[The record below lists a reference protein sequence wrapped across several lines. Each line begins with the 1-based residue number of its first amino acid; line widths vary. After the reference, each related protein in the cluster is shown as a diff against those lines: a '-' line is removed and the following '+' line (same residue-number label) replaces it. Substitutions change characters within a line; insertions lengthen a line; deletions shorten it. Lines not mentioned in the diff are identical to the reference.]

1 MGNVM
6 SKHATPYEYLYD
18 LSDIS
23 NVTITEHTK
32 VEDDDCGILLWL
44 FNSLESKVYNKLPY
58 DVRSILLTYVMPSEQ
73 FTRNRVLW
81 HY

>member
-1 MGNVM
+1 M
-6 SKHATPYEYLYD
+6 SKYATQYECLYD

-58 DVRSILLTYVMPSEQ
+58 DVRSILLTYVHMH
-73 FTRNRVLW
+73 L
-81 HY
+81 H

>member
-1 MGNVM
+1 M
-6 SKHATPYEYLYD
+6 SKYVTQYGDFD

-23 NVTITEHTK
+23 NVIVTEYAE

-44 FNSLESKVYNKLPY
+44 FNSLESKVYKKLPY
-58 DVRSILLTYVMPSEQ
+58 DVRSILLTYVIHSDQ